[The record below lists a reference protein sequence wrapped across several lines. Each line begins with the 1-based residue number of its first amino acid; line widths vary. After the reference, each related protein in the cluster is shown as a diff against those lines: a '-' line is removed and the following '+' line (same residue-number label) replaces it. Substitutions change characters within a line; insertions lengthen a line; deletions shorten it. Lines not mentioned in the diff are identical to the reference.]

1 MGKTTHANKFA
12 QNYAIDDQKDEEDEE
27 VDEYIDQAEFELI
40 QAVENL

>member
-12 QNYAIDDQKDEEDEE
+12 QNYDIDDQKDEEEEE